1 MKKFK
6 LLLAVP
12 FLLLS
17 TLSKG
22 QCTDPPKLNDLSIGL
37 EKCGDY
43 YSNII
48 NYYHDSAKRDSTV
61 FTLNIFDILDV
72 NHTTSLYFDET
83 KNSFRFFFNNAY
95 IPGEHEAFILQII
108 ATNDCGIDS
117 IDVEYYF
124 ENNNRTII
132 PDTSTCEGYIPSFIS
147 GPAELKT
154 CDHVAEYVVH
164 TPMYDS
170 LSLPFYFTWRLT
182 DGGATTWLQS
192 NNDTLVL
199 QQFPSNE
206 FTLSVVTWDSCSCD
220 GFKRDLTTVATLD
233 ISISEDS
240 ACGNIN
246 GFVYGDRP
254 GNCFNEEA
262 TIPRKP
268 VQLTEDYYAYTNN
281 NGYYNASLY
290 LGDYEVSLI
299 EQEGESDCND
309 TPFSITLDADNP
321 TVSQDLHAIINEAQ
335 MPLSISPGRARVGI
349 INSGSIYIENR
360 YFTQTGRE
368 LTLEFPDE
376 VSMGNITPTP
386 STITG
391 NTIRWS
397 NITMDA
403 FEIKNYEFNYTIN
416 QEAELGDELHWKTT
430 LEGQP
435 SYSDS
440 AVSIVVNSYDPNEVV
455 VNKPAVLDTEPK
467 KQLKYTV
474 HFQNTGN
481 DTAYVV
487 RVVDTLDAKLDMATL
502 TILGASHSFEFDIVS
517 GHVMQ
522 WTFDNINLVDSTS
535 NEEKS
540 KGWFQFFVDFK
551 DNVVVNDIAESTAH
565 IYFDT
570 NEPIVTNTATSVI
583 TTDVGIS
590 SIKTLLFS
598 LHPNP
603 ATTELYIQSNSQIAS
618 YQILSIE
625 GRMVKYGGDLE
636 NGAAINVQELQRGIY
651 YIKLTK
657 SNGEVGVQPFEKM

>member
-22 QCTDPPKLNDLSIGL
+22 QCTDPPILDDLSSWL
-37 EKCGDY
+37 EKCVDY
-43 YSNII
+43 YNNNI
-48 NYYHDSAKRDSTV
+48 YYYNNIANRDSTV

-83 KNSFRFFFNNAY
+83 KNSSRFFLNNAY
-95 IPGEHEAFILQII
+95 IPGGHEAFILQII

-124 ENNNRTII
+124 ENNTNRTII
-132 PDTSTCEGYIPSFIS
+132 PDTSTCEGYIPSIIS
-147 GPAELKT
+147 GPAELKK
-154 CDHVAEYVVH
+154 CDHGAEYVLH
-164 TPMYDS
+164 TP
-170 LSLPFYFTWRLT
+170 LPPFSWLLT
-182 DGGATTWLQS
+182 DDGTTTWLQN

-199 QQFPSNE
+199 QQIPSND
-206 FTLSVVTWDSCSCD
+206 FTLSVETEDYCSCD
-220 GFKRDLTTVATLD
+220 GFRHISRTFATLD
-233 ISISEDS
+233 ISVSEDS
-240 ACGNIN
+240 ACSNIN

-268 VQLTEDYYAYTNN
+268 VQLTEDYYVYTNN

-290 LGDYEVSLI
+290 SGDYEVSLI

-309 TPFSITLDADNP
+309 TPFSITLNADNP
-321 TVSQDLHAIINEAQ
+321 TVSQDLHTIINEAQ
-335 MPLSISPGRARVGI
+335 MLLSISPGRARVGI

-360 YFTQTGRE
+360 DFTQLSRE
-368 LTLEFPDE
+368 LTLEFPDK
-376 VSMGNITPTP
+376 VSLGDITPTP

-440 AVSIVVNSYDPNEVV
+440 AVAIVVNSYDPNEVV
-455 VNKPAVLDTEPK
+455 VNKPAVLDTEAK

-487 RVVDTLDAKLDMATL
+487 RVVDTLDAKLNMATL
-502 TILGASHSFEFDIVS
+502 TILGASHNFEFDIVS
-517 GHVMQ
+517 GNVMQ

-583 TTDVGIS
+583 TTDVGIRS
-590 SIKTLLFS
+590 VKTLLFS

-625 GRMVKYGGDLE
+625 GRMVKYGANLE
-636 NGAAINVQELQRGIY
+636 NGTAINVQDLQRGIY

-657 SNGEVGVQPFEKM
+657 SDGEVGVQPFEKM